1 MFLSLFSFLD
11 FGLAVEKKVVV
22 ESRASAGGRSGRSG
36 KWDWRRPTTCLVLAF
51 VSLLELISSVQ
62 HTAGALI
69 DLNVFRR
76 AQRSEGCTNSGRNKN
91 CRLLFGVRP
100 MT

>member
-1 MFLSLFSFLD
+1 LCFFLFSFLG
-11 FGLAVEKKVVV
+11 FGMIVEKKVVV
-22 ESRASAGGRSGRSG
+22 ETQASAGGRSGRSG

-69 DLNVFRR
+69 DLNVFLEGRSV
-76 AQRSEGCTNSGRNKN
+76 QRGAGKQRNKN

>member
-1 MFLSLFSFLD
+1 MI
-11 FGLAVEKKVVV
+11 VEKKVVV
-22 ESRASAGGRSGRSG
+22 ETQASAGGRSGRSG

-69 DLNVFRR
+69 DLNVFFRR
-76 AQRSEGCTNSGRNKN
+76 AQRSEGCREATQQKLPAPFRCAPNDLMIGTED
-91 CRLLFGVRP
+91 LG
-100 MT
+100 